1 MKYFNRYLAFF
12 AGLVFLLWP
21 LFAMPQGTNK
31 AWSETLKS
39 KSGSLDVYW
48 YTTRPF
54 IFKTADGKMGGI
66 EYEIMEGFRDYLRN
80 ERGISLK
87 LNWIESEGFLDTYN
101 RVKQSSQHGVFGVS
115 AFSITPDRRSG
126 VDFSPAY
133 MPDITV
139 MVSSGNVPIA
149 NDMRAFKE
157 TLTGLTAV
165 TIEGTTYEKDLLKIR
180 EEWGIDF
187 KIKYIPSNDNILN
200 TIAAMDNAFG
210 FIDLPIYLVEFNKN
224 TSINVKRQNY
234 LPVKREG
241 YAFIYPKHSDWNVAI
256 EEYFASE
263 AFERKLESI
272 TSKYLGDN
280 LYKFIEDL
288 YLNAENNVV
297 LLTKEKE
304 MQYED
309 LVGKSEKLLREAILR
324 NYLTG
329 AIIIICLFLG
339 VILVLYRKGSH
350 DNKELSRQTEKIAVQ
365 SRNIEAQKE
374 QLEKR
379 NERLTLLNDDKNT
392 LIKVLAHDLRS
403 PVNQIHGFANIVLL
417 DKDRL
422 SEEQLRYLDQIIDTA
437 TRINGM
443 IGKILD
449 VDALESNRINT
460 FLEKVNLTKLA
471 MQAVTNFQKDAEKK
485 EIDLFY
491 LNQEEGEGIAQLD
504 HLYTTQ
510 ILENLIS
517 NAIKFSPPRKSVAV
531 SVRRQSGR
539 VQLCVKDEGPGFTE
553 EDKKYLF
560 EKFQQLSARP
570 TSGEKSTGLGLAIV
584 RQYTELMNG
593 KVWCDSKVGDGAAFY
608 VEFEEVAEEAP
619 ANNV

>member
-1 MKYFNRYLAFF
+1 MKYSIRYIALFVLF
-12 AGLVFLLWP
+12 ISVFL
-21 LFAMPQGTNK
+21 PQ
-31 AWSETLKS
+31 WSLSQSSSTSWKKTLAS
-39 KSGSLDVYW
+39 KKGSIDVYW

-54 IFKTADGKMGGI
+54 IFKTPDGKLGGI
-66 EYEIMEGFRDYLRN
+66 EYEIMEGFRKYLKE
-80 ERGISLK
+80 ERGISLTI
-87 LNWIESEGFLDTYN
+87 NWIESKGFLDTYN
-101 RVKQSSQHGVFGVS
+101 RVLQSDEPGIFGIS
-115 AFSITPDRRSG
+115 AFSITPDRKSD
-126 VDFSPAY
+126 VNFSPAY

-139 MVSSGNVPIA
+139 LVSSGNVPIA
-149 NDMRAFKE
+149 SDTWVFKE
-157 TLTGLTAV
+157 MLKGLTAV
-165 TIEGTTYEKDLLKIR
+165 TIKGTTYEKDLLKIK
-180 EEWGIDF
+180 EDWGIDF
-187 KIKYIPSNDNILN
+187 DIKYIPSNDNILV
-200 TIAAMDNAFG
+200 TVAGMDNAFG

-241 YAFIYPKHSDWNVAI
+241 YAFIYPKHSDWD
-256 EEYFASE
+256 ESMERYFASE
-263 AFERKLESI
+263 TFQQELEKI

-309 LVGKSEKLLREAILR
+309 LVGKSEKLLREALLR

-329 AIIIICLFLG
+329 AIIIICIFLG
-339 VILVLYRKGSH
+339 VIFILYRKGSR
-350 DNKELSRQTEKIAVQ
+350 DNQELSRQTEKIAVQ
-365 SRNIEAQKE
+365 SKNIEIQKD

-379 NERLTLLNDDKNT
+379 NERLTLLNDEKNT

-417 DKDRL
+417 KKEEL
-422 SEEQLRYLDQIIDTA
+422 NKEQLQYIDRIIDTA

-449 VDALESNRINT
+449 VDALESSRINT

-471 MQAVTNFQKDAEKK
+471 MQAVTNFQKEAEKK
-485 EIDLFY
+485 EIELYY
-491 LNQEEGEGIAQLD
+491 LKHEDGEGIANLD

-517 NAIKFSPPRKSVAV
+517 NAIKFSSIKKSVEV
-531 SVRRQSGR
+531 SVTRRAGKA
-539 VQLCVKDEGPGFTE
+539 VLCVKDHGPGFTD

-584 RQYTELMNG
+584 KQYTELMNG
-593 KVWCDSKVGDGAAFY
+593 RVWCESEAGKGAAFY
-608 VEFEEVAEEAP
+608 VEFEETEA
-619 ANNV
+619 